1 MNRFN
6 TGNNLNSLDERDF
19 YDNSMALDQA
29 MNSTEPTW
37 RDRFNVEK
45 PTIDAALKSA
55 GFMPAGFDFVTGGT
69 LQPGDR
75 NKAVY
80 NPAPNGDNNWYRWNG
95 AFPKVIAA
103 NSQPNPKNENN
114 WVLAHFRIGI
124 VEKEALRR
132 TYLEAGYN
140 LVNGSFEQGG
150 TLVNS
155 NDVLLQERTGKA
167 FSGPVGVVAA
177 GTDPTLPGSGYVS
190 RTDVLLRNEL
200 AGAGGAG
207 LVGFRQGSA
216 GSAAITVEGK
226 LRERISVKDF
236 GGKSGFTYDSSDA
249 LVAFINAINSGAHEG
264 SEFLIDGLYRTTK
277 PLPTITRPI
286 SLSGVIPANSAILF
300 DNVTDGL
307 SIDLSAMTSNT
318 VHSVVSHFAIL
329 TNKNIAGTGFR
340 YLGNKG
346 ASQSVKL
353 EFDSMRVDSLNRFMG
368 KSSSEE
374 WLIGI
379 HIGDQAFAA
388 KPSEI
393 RINNA
398 IVYGSDLN
406 SSYSTLTA
414 AGSSG
419 IVVEKSTNCI
429 ITESK
434 IALLSDCG
442 IMFRGQ
448 SEGNGVYD
456 SQVIAVKHGIVYA
469 ELVNPSNNH
478 FIDNVHINPYI
489 TGIAFQ
495 TPAGNPSTSTPI
507 QCYINNVFILERH
520 ENVAKSST
528 FIGVDAA
535 VRFSKFVNVTVW
547 ANAKSPDLHTKIG
560 FRIGCGGNIL
570 TNCHS
575 HRMSY
580 GIELFEMIP
589 GFDYDVALDE
599 FFEEDSILGFA
610 SPASFKLPTGNSR
623 ALSLP
628 GRTYRRPTMWANQFS
643 IVHENGTTI
652 FDMNAGTISNKSA
665 TGPTTVYRH
674 LINTSN
680 VEMASLIGVGGDGVT
695 THSGNWILRSA
706 LTQFRGSLTPE
717 TANTNTIGTP
727 GLPWS
732 GGFTQTAFTVTS
744 DERYKTAPLD
754 ITDVMLD
761 AAAEVDWC
769 MFQYLDRVEEK
780 GADGARWHFGA
791 IAQRFVE
798 AFRKHGLDPFR
809 FAFICHDEWAE
820 SPELIGEDGEVISHA
835 VDAGSRYGI
844 RYEQAIILKQKQIE
858 RDHKRQIDDLVARIE
873 ALEGN

>member
-1 MNRFN
+1 MSCEDIPSLLDLQKVKKHADDFGRLMGIG
-6 TGNNLNSLDERDF
+6 TGTSTNGVTGQVRPTYNKVIND
-19 YDNSMALDQA
+19 
-29 MNSTEPTW
+29 MNSEFDGMILNMGFTRIGT
-37 RDRFNVEK
+37 FASGA
-45 PTIDAALKSA
+45 TITNPRQTLLWDIAD
-55 GFMPAGFDFVTGGT
+55 GGDGHEYGWTGSF
-69 LQPGDR
+69 Q
-75 NKAVY
+75 KIV
-80 NPAPNGDNNWYRWNG
+80 APNSTPSSSGGVG
-95 AFPKVIAA
+95 AGA
-103 NSQPNPKNENN
+103 
-114 WVLAHFRIGI
+114 WV
-124 VEKEALRR
+124 
-132 TYLEAGYN
+132 
-140 LVNGSFEQGG
+140 
-150 TLVNS
+150 
-155 NDVLLQERTGKA
+155 D
-167 FSGPVGVVAA
+167 
-177 GTDPTLPGSGYVS
+177 
-190 RTDVLLRNEL
+190 RTDVTLRSEL
-200 AGAGGAG
+200 ISNNQIP
-207 LVGFRQGSA
+207 V
-216 GSAAITVEGK
+216 TV
-226 LRERISVKDF
+226 SQF
-236 GGKSGFTYDSSDA
+236 GGNSGFSNDSTAA
-249 LVAFINAINSGAHEG
+249 LIAFINAINSGAHEG

-329 TNKNIAGTGFR
+329 TNKNIAGRGFR

-346 ASQSVKL
+346 SSQSVKL
-353 EFDSMRVDSLNRFMG
+353 EFNSMRVDSLNRFLG
-368 KSSSEE
+368 NSSSEE
-374 WLIGI
+374 WFIGI

-388 KPSEI
+388 KPSEV
-393 RINNA
+393 RIHNA

-406 SSYSTLTA
+406 SSYSKLTS

-448 SEGNGVYD
+448 SEGTGVYD
-456 SQVIAVKHGIVYA
+456 SQVIAAKHGIVYA
-469 ELVNPSNNH
+469 EPVNPSNNH

-495 TPAGNPSTSTPI
+495 TPAGNPSTNTPI

-589 GFDYDVALDE
+589 GFTYDVALDE

-610 SPASFKLPTGNSR
+610 SPASFKLPVGNSR

-628 GRTYRRPTMWANQFS
+628 GRTYRRPTVWANQFS

-665 TGPTTVYRH
+665 NGSTTVYRH
-674 LINTSN
+674 LINTSD
-680 VEMASLIGVGGDGVT
+680 VSMASLIGVGGDGVT
-695 THSGNWILRSA
+695 QHSGNWILRSA
-706 LTQFRGSLTPE
+706 LTKFSGSLTPE
-717 TANTNTIGTP
+717 TANTGTVGTSDKP
-727 GLPWS
+727 FA
-732 GGFTQTAFTVTS
+732 GGFTQTAYMVTS
-744 DERYKTAPLD
+744 DERVKTVPIV
-754 ITDVMLD
+754 ITDAMLD
-761 AAAEVDWC
+761 AAAEVEWVL
-769 MFQYLDRVEEK
+769 FQYLDRVEEK
-780 GADGARWHFGA
+780 GTDGARWHFGA
-791 IAQRFVE
+791 IAQRFAE
-798 AFRKHGLDPFR
+798 AFERHGLDPYR
-809 FAFICHDEWAE
+809 FAFICYDEWGAVAE
-820 SPELIGEDGEVISHA
+820 VIGEDGETISEA
-835 VDAGSRYGI
+835 VEAGSRYGI

-858 RDHKRQIDDLVARIE
+858 RDHKRQLDALVARIE
-873 ALEGN
+873 ALESN